1 MRGGLTLS
9 EYKFDEYDKIL
20 LNLVCRGVCKFYQ
33 AGTHEK
39 NWGKYQC
46 GAYLGLKKMLKEEK
60 ITINELEELT
70 NTIRKNSKKTLPP
83 QNLTGGGLNKIDE
96 YDQLL
101 LETICCGACKF
112 YKHNQEK
119 DEEDFRCGAYLIFKR
134 IFKEEKITIHEI
146 KGTYKNLNK
155 S

>member
-46 GAYLGLKKMLKEEK
+46 GAYLGLKKNAQRGENNRKR
-60 ITINELEELT
+60 TRRINQHH
-70 NTIRKNSKKTLPP
+70 P
-83 QNLTGGGLNKIDE
+83 
-96 YDQLL
+96 
-101 LETICCGACKF
+101 
-112 YKHNQEK
+112 
-119 DEEDFRCGAYLIFKR
+119 
-134 IFKEEKITIHEI
+134 
-146 KGTYKNLNK
+146 
-155 S
+155 